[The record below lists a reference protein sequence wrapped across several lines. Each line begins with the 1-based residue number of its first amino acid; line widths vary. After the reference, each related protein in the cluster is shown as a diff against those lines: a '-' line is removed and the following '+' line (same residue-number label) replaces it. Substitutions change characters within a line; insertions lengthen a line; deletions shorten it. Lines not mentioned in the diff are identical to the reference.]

1 MKHQPGLNETIERP
15 LAYCRR
21 WAAFVLSVILTVAA
35 LAQSS
40 YSVGPSKTSAAT
52 VPSTTLVNSWLREQ
66 SAEFANWDIG
76 GQARV
81 RYEVKENAG
90 SFPNRDFIGHGQD
103 NDNSYLLLREKIHIG
118 YTPVSWFTAYAE
130 GRDSSTTGDDRDP
143 NPEADQFDLHQAFIV
158 LGDPQKFPITLK
170 VGRQEMTYGD
180 ERFVGVSDWNNLG
193 RAFDAA
199 KVRFENKLLW
209 VDAFVSRVII
219 PRDGHFNVA
228 NDYDFFSGVY
238 ASSKKLI
245 PWQETDL
252 FFFAH
257 NVGADSPNAIAP
269 GIGGSRARD
278 VYTVGARVK
287 SLPGKLKGWDY
298 SAEIAGQLGSVS
310 TASGRLDHHALAA
323 DITAGYTWTNV
334 FGTPRVGAGY
344 TYASGDSDPNDDK
357 NGTFDLLFGTN
368 HKPYGVM
375 DLWGLRNIHSP
386 RLAASL
392 APTKKLSLSA
402 EYHVL
407 WLADTADF
415 FFPESAAGRAGNGY
429 GRNPQFDSFVGSELD
444 IVATYS
450 LGRFGDL
457 QVGYGHF
464 FVGDYIKQSVSSV
477 PANGGA
483 QDADWFYVQ
492 ARFNF

>member
-1 MKHQPGLNETIERP
+1 MKHELRLNEAIKRQSAP
-15 LAYCRR
+15 HKR
-21 WAAFVLSVILTVAA
+21 WAALGLAVILTVSAR
-35 LAQSS
+35 AQSS
-40 YSVGPSKTSAAT
+40 YSAAPSKTSAASGEAT
-52 VPSTTLVNSWLREQ
+52 ALVNSWLREQ
-66 SAEFANWDIG
+66 SPEFSKWDVG
-76 GQARV
+76 GQFRV
-81 RYEVKENAG
+81 RYEIKENAG
-90 SFPNRDFIGHGQD
+90 SFPNRDFIENGQD

-143 NPEADQFDLHQAFIV
+143 NAEADQFDLHQAFIV
-158 LGDPQKFPITLK
+158 LGDPKKFPLTLK

-193 RAFDAA
+193 RTFDAA
-199 KVRFENKLLW
+199 KVRFENELLW
-209 VDAFVSRVII
+209 VDAFVSRVIV

-228 NDYDFFSGVY
+228 NDYDFFSGIY

-257 NVGADSPNAIAP
+257 NVGPDSPNAIAP
-269 GIGGSRARD
+269 GLGGPTARD
-278 VYTVGARVK
+278 VYTIGGRVK
-287 SLPGKLKGWDY
+287 SLPGRLKGWDF
-298 SAEIAGQLGSVS
+298 SAEVAGQFGSVNIGG
-310 TASGRLDHHALAA
+310 TRLDHHALAA
-323 DITAGYTWTNV
+323 DATAGYTWTKV
-334 FGTPRVGAGY
+334 FGSPQVGIGY
-344 TYASGDSDPNDDK
+344 TYASGDRDPNDGK
-357 NGTFDLLFGTN
+357 NETFDLLFGTN
-368 HKPYGVM
+368 HRPYGVM

-386 RLAASL
+386 RLVASL

-407 WLADTADF
+407 WLADTQDF
-415 FFPESAAGRAGNGY
+415 FFSESAAGRNANGY

-444 IVATYS
+444 LVATYS

-457 QVGYGHF
+457 QAGYGHF

-477 PANGGA
+477 SANGHA
-483 QDADWFYVQ
+483 EDADWVYLQ
-492 ARFNF
+492 IRFNF